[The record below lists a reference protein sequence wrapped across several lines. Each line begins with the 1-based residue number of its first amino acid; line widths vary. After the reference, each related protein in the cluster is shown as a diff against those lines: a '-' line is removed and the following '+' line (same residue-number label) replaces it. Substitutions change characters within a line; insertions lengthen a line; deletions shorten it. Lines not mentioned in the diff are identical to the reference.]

1 MASVISCFLP
11 GAEFDRAAQGLLGA
25 GESLAQALGASHIV
39 VSAGAADSVLQ
50 NAGKYADRVLNVQA
64 DGLSADQPEACLG
77 ALHAACSNLEPQ
89 AVLLGQDAAS
99 QELTP
104 RLGRRLGGCSIGDAQ
119 SIAVEDGSIRVTRS
133 VYGGKAV
140 AVVQANK
147 VPAAVWVRAR
157 AFDPATERSAE
168 ASAEE
173 MSVSIEG
180 DIAATQVTNREV
192 EASSTVRLEDA
203 SVIVSGGR
211 GLGGPEPFEDLKELA
226 SVMKAEVAASRA
238 ACDAGWVAP
247 GLQVGQ
253 TGKKVAPELYLAIG
267 ISGASQHLM
276 GISDAKVVAAINTD
290 PEAPIFKHCQF
301 GLVDDWQQVVG
312 PLKERLAAM
321 S

>member
-25 GESLAQALGASHIV
+25 GESLAQSLGAAHV
-39 VSAGAADSVLQ
+39 VLCAGAAESVLQ
-50 NAGKYADRVLNVQA
+50 QAGAHADRVLQIECPE
-64 DGLSADQPEACLG
+64 LSDSSPEACLS
-77 ALHAACSNLEPQ
+77 ALQVACSGLDAQ
-89 AVLLGQDAAS
+89 AILLGQDTWS

-104 RLGRRLGGCSIGDAQ
+104 RLGSRLNGCSIADAQ
-119 SIAVEDGSIRVTRS
+119 AIEVQDGTIRVTRS

-140 AVVQANK
+140 AVVQANRA
-147 VPAAVWVRAR
+147 PAVIWVRAR
-157 AFDPATERSAE
+157 AFDPAAERSAPSSPE
-168 ASAEE
+168 SLAVAVEGN
-173 MSVSIEG
+173 VS
-180 DIAATQVTNREV
+180 ATQVTDRQV
-192 EASSTVRLEDA
+192 ESSSTVRLEDA

-211 GLGGPEPFEDLKELA
+211 GLGGPEPFEDLQQLA

-238 ACDAGWVAP
+238 ACDAGWVSP

-253 TGKKVAPELYLAIG
+253 TGRKVAPELYVAIG

-276 GISDAKVVAAINTD
+276 GIADAKVVAAVNTD

-301 GLVDDWQQVVG
+301 GLVEDWKNVVG
-312 PLKERLAAM
+312 PLKERIAAL